1 MYEILSQPYQGIFL
15 DYVSVRGMHTCLG
28 VTVSIS
34 SARRIVL
41 EDDDA
46 EIECGDE
53 HGTELARQVET

>member
-1 MYEILSQPYQGIFL
+1 
-15 DYVSVRGMHTCLG
+15 MHTCLG

-34 SARRIVL
+34 SARPIVL

-53 HGTELARQVET
+53 RGTELARQVET